1 MTMFIRDVIQDREPY
16 SLRASASVLEAAEFM
31 AERKIGAVCVLN
43 EDKLIGVFS
52 ERDLLSRVVVLRR
65 DAATIRLG
73 EVISELRAV
82 IRCDETPHQ
91 ALERMEKIGSRHLPV
106 VDGEKF
112 VGMLSIRDL
121 LRVQLSEQGDELK
134 LLHEY
139 ISQ

>member
-1 MTMFIRDVIQDREPY
+1 MFVRDVIRDREPY
-16 SLRASASVLEAAEFM
+16 SLKASATVLDAAEFM
-31 AERKIGAVCVLN
+31 AQRRIGAVCVLDEN
-43 EDKLIGVFS
+43 GKLIGVFS
-52 ERDLLSRVVVLRR
+52 ERDLLNRVVVLRN
-65 DAATIRLG
+65 DPQTMKL
-73 EVISELRAV
+73 EDVTSPLRAV

-106 VDGEKF
+106 VDGERF